1 MKYYK
6 IIKIDLNTMSDGV
19 VIRYFKKYKNALR
32 YAVALNRTPY
42 LEKYLFKII

>member
-6 IIKIDLNTMSDGV
+6 IIKIDLNTMADGV
-19 VIRYFKKYKNALR
+19 IIRYFKKYDNALR

-42 LEKYLFKII
+42 LSKYLFKII